1 MISAL
6 RRLLAEPAV
15 RGLDLDASG
24 RPGAHRKL
32 IEGKP
37 FLRRVYAEWGEWL
50 SASIPGGSGAVIEL
64 GAGAGGLLGDRTRGC
79 FSSDLV
85 HSDSLDLVLDGQR
98 LPFAA
103 GSLRGIAMTNVFH
116 HLPEPRRFL
125 AEAARCV
132 RPGGAVVMIEPWCT
146 PWSRFLYGRFHHEEI
161 DAHAREW
168 EAPGTGPM
176 TGANSALPWIVF
188 ARDRALFESGFP
200 EWRLDRVEP
209 YMPFRYLLSGG
220 LSLRPLMPGWSFRFW
235 SGVERALGFAAG
247 ATAMFAR
254 IRLVRVEAGS
264 G

>member
-1 MISAL
+1 MIPAL

-15 RGLDLDASG
+15 RELDLDAPG
-24 RPGAHRKL
+24 RAEAHRKL

-50 SASIPGGSGAVIEL
+50 SASIPEGPGAVLEL
-64 GAGAGGLLGDRTRGC
+64 GAGAGGLLEDRTRGC

-85 HSDSLDLVLDGQR
+85 FSDSLDLVLDGQR
-98 LPFAA
+98 LPFAGGA
-103 GSLRGIAMTNVFH
+103 LRGVAMTNVFH
-116 HLPEPRRFL
+116 HLTEPRRFL

-146 PWSRFLYGRFHHEEI
+146 SWSRFLYGNLHHEEI
-161 DAHAREW
+161 DVQAREW

-220 LSLRPLMPGWSFRFW
+220 LSLRPLMPGWSFGFW
-235 SGVERALGFAAG
+235 RGVERGLSFAAG
-247 ATAMFAR
+247 ATAMFVR
-254 IRLVRVEAGS
+254 IRLLRVEAG
-264 G
+264 

>member
-15 RGLDLDASG
+15 RGLDLDAPG
-24 RPGAHRKL
+24 RAEAHRKL

-50 SASIPGGSGAVIEL
+50 SASIPEGPGAVIEL
-64 GAGAGGLLGDRTRGC
+64 GAGAGGLLEDRTRGC

-85 HSDSLDLVLDGQR
+85 YSDSLDLVLDGQR
-98 LPFAA
+98 MAFADA
-103 GSLRGIAMTNVFH
+103 ALRGVAMTNVFH

-132 RPGGAVVMIEPWCT
+132 RPRGAVVMIEPWCT
-146 PWSRFLYGRFHHEEI
+146 PWSRFLYGGFHHEEI
-161 DAHAREW
+161 DVHAREW

-200 EWRLDRVEP
+200 EWRIDRVEP

-220 LSLRPLMPGWSFRFW
+220 LSLRPLMPGWSFGFW
-235 SGVERALGFAAG
+235 RGVERGLSFAAG
-247 ATAMFAR
+247 ATAMFVR
-254 IRLVRVEAGS
+254 IRLVRVSAGP